1 MSSKVLIIGAG
12 FAGCNAAHILS
23 EKRSNWTFDIVESS
37 GTIGGGVKTYFY
49 GGHPYTYGPR
59 HFLTEVE
66 DTYKFICKYLD
77 MEMLGSDHEN
87 LTYVEPDQQ
96 FYTYPPHIQDIEK
109 MSDKEKINDEI
120 KNKIKNVNELK
131 TFKDHW
137 LYACGNTLYNKFAK
151 TYSEK
156 MWGINDNDDLD
167 GEEFGPGLK
176 PSEWD
181 GQYNMICKVKI
192 RTGAKAAWDIKSV
205 ISAFPTHKDGYNR
218 YFDAATSAKN
228 INIHLNTKIT
238 DFDIDNY
245 KVKINNEWHKYDII
259 INTASP
265 EILRK
270 NEYGDLRWRGR
281 DFIKVVLPVENIFPK
296 NVIFMYF
303 ANKEPFTRIVEYKKF
318 YKYKS
323 NQSLMVMEVPSNKN
337 KLYPYPAKKDQLL
350 AKKYHDSMPKN
361 VFHTGRAG
369 TYRYIDMDD
378 IILQSMKLDKLL

>member
-1 MSSKVLIIGAG
+1 MTTNVLIIGGG
-12 FAGCNAAHILS
+12 FAGCNAAHILA
-23 EKRSNWTFDIVESS
+23 EKRSNWKFDIIES
-37 GTIGGGVKTYFY
+37 GNVIGGGVKTFFY

-77 MEMLGSDHEN
+77 MEMLGSHHEN
-87 LTYVEPDQQ
+87 LTYVEKDKN
-96 FYTYPPHIQDIEK
+96 FYTYPPHISDIENMK
-109 MSDKEKINDEI
+109 DKNEI
-120 KNKIKNVNELK
+120 KNQIENKEKNINELK

-137 LYACGNTLYNKFAK
+137 LYACGNILYNKFAK

-156 MWGINDNDDLD
+156 MWGIENNDDLD

-205 ISAFPTHKDGYNR
+205 ISAFPKHEDGYNR
-218 YFDAATSAKN
+218 YFDVATSAKN
-228 INIHLNTKIT
+228 INVHLNTNIS

-245 KVKINNEWHKYDII
+245 KVKINGEWKKYDII

-265 EILRK
+265 EILR
-270 NEYGDLRWRGR
+270 NFEYGKLRWRGR
-281 DFIKVVLPVENIFPK
+281 DFIKVVLPVENIFPE
-296 NVIFMYF
+296 NVIFMYY
-303 ANKEPFTRIVEYKKF
+303 ANQEPFTRIVEYKKF

-323 NQSLMVMEVPSNKN
+323 NQSLMVMEVPSNNN
-337 KLYPYPAKKDQLL
+337 KLYPYPTKKDQLL
-350 AKKYHDSMPKN
+350 AKKYHENMPKN
-361 VFHTGRAG
+361 IYHTGRAG

-378 IILQSMKLDKLL
+378 IILQSMELNKIL